1 MIKIRIL
8 QFIIFCSVF
17 IFSALASESSKEEE
31 NNKVVDKSRM
41 LQSTILDGK
50 VSIVGGTELI
60 GKMLSRVVEANE
72 RSLSGNILE
81 IACNYGGV
89 ANFIKLQNHDK
100 VFGIDIDEAAINYAK
115 DHYPGI
121 DFQVADAIKL
131 NDIFKEDFFNFIYM
145 FDTAHSISDK
155 LSLFQ
160 RMKSISKQEAIFVI
174 IDYATRDSDEDE
186 ISDDQGNTITPI
198 NLKKLEPLMKYIG
211 LDVLETIDITSE
223 YKTWYN
229 QTLDYI
235 AQSRD
240 DLLKNGYSE
249 DDLKLIIDKYTYLLN
264 FMKQG
269 KIGGLMLIIRRT

>member
-1 MIKIRIL
+1 
-8 QFIIFCSVF
+8 
-17 IFSALASESSKEEE
+17 
-31 NNKVVDKSRM
+31 
-41 LQSTILDGK
+41 
-50 VSIVGGTELI
+50 
-60 GKMLSRVVEANE
+60 
-72 RSLSGNILE
+72 
-81 IACNYGGV
+81 
-89 ANFIKLQNHDK
+89 
-100 VFGIDIDEAAINYAK
+100 
-115 DHYPGI
+115 
-121 DFQVADAIKL
+121 
-131 NDIFKEDFFNFIYM
+131 
-145 FDTAHSISDK
+145 
-155 LSLFQ
+155 
-160 RMKSISKQEAIFVI
+160 
-174 IDYATRDSDEDE
+174 
-186 ISDDQGNTITPI
+186 DQGNIITPI